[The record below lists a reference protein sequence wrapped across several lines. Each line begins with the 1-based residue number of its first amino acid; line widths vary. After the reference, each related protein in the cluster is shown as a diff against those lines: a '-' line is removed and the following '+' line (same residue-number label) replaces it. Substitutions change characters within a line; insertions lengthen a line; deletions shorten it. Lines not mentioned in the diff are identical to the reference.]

1 MSGFKRLLKNSLSNI
16 INGFSNVILGIV
28 ISPVLLH
35 NLSKVDFSIW
45 SLTIQVGVL
54 IGIFGIGLQVT
65 VGRFVALHLNNQQK
79 LQKTMHQ
86 SLFFVLLLSLV
97 CMGGIFF
104 LAKFFFSFFP
114 EVSETSTNAKHILI
128 LIGGSFV
135 INNMFSPFVGYF
147 TGIERNDI
155 TAGINIL
162 FKVILGTSI
171 LLLVHHGLEV
181 IAWIYF
187 AINTFNQLAFY
198 ILYKLKNRTQKIN
211 LSLDKNLFRT
221 IVVFFS
227 GLLVWNIAQFLIS
240 GIGTFIVGKYS
251 FQELAGFAVLM
262 TLVNA
267 GVGILGAMI
276 NPIIQPMIRMHNLE
290 NNHHVELLVN
300 KLIFIFSMIVFI
312 GVFIAWFA
320 SVYILGVWLGYQQA
334 TNLHIMFSLLLTAY
348 LIRMIAAPYGLML
361 VAYGKQLSIAWLPV
375 LEGVLNFALSI
386 FFVRIYGA
394 IGIAYSTFI
403 SGVLIM
409 AVYAC
414 KYQAEAEYKSKLIFI
429 SFLIIPMMIAICLIS
444 LVMTQSEIIHCV
456 IYGIQVAFIIVFIIF
471 LIKQVKSIKNLLNQ
485 Y

>member
-45 SLTIQVGVL
+45 SLTLQVGVL

-65 VGRFVALHLNNQQK
+65 VGRFVALHLNNPQK
-79 LQKTMHQ
+79 LQKAMHQ
-86 SLFFVLLLSLV
+86 SLLFALLLNMVCLV
-97 CMGGIFF
+97 GIFI

-114 EVSETSTNAKHILI
+114 EVSETNANAKLILI
-128 LIGGSFV
+128 LIGSSFV
-135 INNMFSPFVGYF
+135 INNVFSPFVGYF

-155 TAGINIL
+155 TAGINIF

-171 LLLVHHGLEV
+171 LLLVHHGLDV
-181 IAWIYF
+181 IAWVYF
-187 AINTFNQLAFY
+187 AINSFNQIAFY
-198 ILYKLKNRTQKIN
+198 ILYKLKNTSQRTK
-211 LSLDKNLFRT
+211 LSLDKNLFQT

-240 GIGTFIVGKYS
+240 GIGTFTVGKYS

-276 NPIIQPMIRMHNLE
+276 NPIIQPMIRMHNHG
-290 NNHHVELLVN
+290 NNQHVEFLVN

-320 SVYILGVWLGYQQA
+320 SVHILGVWLGYQQA
-334 TNLHIMFSLLLTAY
+334 TNLHVMFSLLLAAY

-375 LEGVLNFALSI
+375 LEGLLNFALSI

-414 KYQAEAEYKSKLIFI
+414 KYRAEAEYKSKLIFV
-429 SFLIIPMMIAICLIS
+429 SFLVIPVMIAICLVS
-444 LVMTQSEIIHCV
+444 LVMTQSVTIHCV
-456 IYGIQVAFIIVFIIF
+456 IYGIQVAFIVVFTVFI
-471 LIKQVKSIKNLLNQ
+471 IKQVKSIKNLLNQ

>member
-1 MSGFKRLLKNSLSNI
+1 
-16 INGFSNVILGIV
+16 
-28 ISPVLLH
+28 
-35 NLSKVDFSIW
+35 
-45 SLTIQVGVL
+45 
-54 IGIFGIGLQVT
+54 
-65 VGRFVALHLNNQQK
+65 
-79 LQKTMHQ
+79 
-86 SLFFVLLLSLV
+86 
-97 CMGGIFF
+97 
-104 LAKFFFSFFP
+104 
-114 EVSETSTNAKHILI
+114 
-128 LIGGSFV
+128 
-135 INNMFSPFVGYF
+135 
-147 TGIERNDI
+147 
-155 TAGINIL
+155 
-162 FKVILGTSI
+162 
-171 LLLVHHGLEV
+171 
-181 IAWIYF
+181 
-187 AINTFNQLAFY
+187 
-198 ILYKLKNRTQKIN
+198 
-211 LSLDKNLFRT
+211 
-221 IVVFFS
+221 

-276 NPIIQPMIRMHNLE
+276 NPIIQPMIRMNNQE

-320 SVYILGVWLGYQQA
+320 SVHILGVWLGYQQA

>member
-28 ISPVLLH
+28 ISPVLLS

-45 SLTIQVGVL
+45 SLTLQVGVL

-65 VGRFVALHLNNQQK
+65 VGRFVALHLSNPQQ
-79 LQKTMHQ
+79 LQKVMHQ
-86 SLFFVLLLSLV
+86 SLLFALLLNMV
-97 CMGGIFF
+97 CLSGIFF

-114 EVSETSTNAKHILI
+114 EVSETSANAKQILI
-128 LIGGSFV
+128 LIGSSFV
-135 INNMFSPFVGYF
+135 INNIFAPFVGYF

-155 TAGINIL
+155 TAGVNII
-162 FKVILGTSI
+162 FKVMLGTSI
-171 LLLVHHGLEV
+171 LLLVHHGLDV
-181 IAWIYF
+181 IAWVYF
-187 AINTFNQLAFY
+187 AINSANQLAFY
-198 ILYKLKNRTQKIN
+198 ILYKTKNKSQRIE

-221 IVVFFS
+221 IVVFFC

-240 GIGTFIVGKYS
+240 GIGTFTVGKYS
-251 FQELAGFAVLM
+251 FHELAGFAVLM

-267 GVGILGAMI
+267 GIGILGAMI
-276 NPIIQPMIRMHNLE
+276 NPIIQPMIRMHNHG
-290 NNHHVELLVN
+290 NNQHVEILVN
-300 KLIFIFSMIVFI
+300 KLIFLFSMIVFI
-312 GVFIAWFA
+312 GVFITWFA
-320 SVYILGVWLGYQQA
+320 SVHILGVWLGYQQA
-334 TNLHIMFSLLLTAY
+334 TSLNIMFSLLLAAY

-375 LEGVLNFALSI
+375 LEGLLNFTLSI
-386 FFVRIYGA
+386 FFVRMYGA

-414 KYQAEAEYKSKLIFI
+414 KYQIEAEYKSKLIFV
-429 SFLIIPMMIAICLIS
+429 SFLIIPIMIAICLVS
-444 LVMTQSEIIHCV
+444 LVMTQSVAIHCA
-456 IYGIQVAFIIVFIIF
+456 IYGMQMAFIAIFTVFIK
-471 LIKQVKSIKNLLNQ
+471 KQIKSIKNLLNQ